1 MTVKLN
7 LANFM
12 PYQLAMASNAVSD
25 RIAKQYQVRFGLK
38 VPEWRLMAVLGE
50 GTPLTQRDLVVA
62 TRMDKV
68 MVSRATANLV
78 DRGLIARAASE
89 SDGRSHLLTLTDD
102 GRALYNEI
110 APAALA
116 MERDV
121 LSCLSAKDKRALADL
136 LARLRAAADAPI

>member
-25 RIAKQYQVRFGLK
+25 RIAKQYQVRFALK